1 MGLQV
6 EKVRILFIGQNHN
19 QGLKDSDPTSIQQ
32 VAAGQGHYLC
42 ESLADLPDVVL
53 CVDWNKASKNT
64 IKAATNLGIACV
76 LIKNEPSVV
85 TPGHLSKR
93 IDSMFSKVI
102 EVGRPSEENLYRWPQ
117 TWNPD
122 FFDQPLRSDRI
133 VSINANKFS
142 CLRGEL
148 YSLRVKAY
156 SGIENL
162 DLYGQ
167 GWDRPAFYN
176 FLKFMKDLQIAIFG
190 SPRRLTIS
198 CLGNLRR
205 RPRNFIGPSANK
217 LETLAKYK
225 TTLVIENS
233 REFMSE
239 KLLDAILAGSIPVYV
254 GPPVEVFGIPE
265 ELVVTAE
272 PDLKSLRRATTNALE
287 MNYDSWKSRARLWM
301 NEPGV
306 KDSWDGS
313 KQTSVILAAAIADQ

>member
-1 MGLQV
+1 M
-6 EKVRILFIGQNHN
+6 EKVKILFLGQNSN
-19 QGLKDSDPTSIQQ
+19 QGHKNSDPTSIQQ
-32 VAAGQGHYLC
+32 IAAGQGHYLC
-42 ESLADLPDVVL
+42 ESLADLPDVTI
-53 CVDWNKASKNT
+53 CVDWNKASKRIVKT
-64 IKAATNLGIACV
+64 AKNLGITRV

-93 IDSMFSKVI
+93 IDSLFSKVI
-102 EVGRPSEENLYRWPQ
+102 EVGRPAEENIYRWPQ
-117 TWNPD
+117 TWNPE
-122 FFDQPLRSDRI
+122 FFDQPVRLPRT

-148 YSLRVKAY
+148 YSLRSKAY

-167 GWDRPAFYN
+167 GWDRPASYN
-176 FLKFMKDLQIAIFG
+176 FLKFMKDLQIAISA
-190 SPRRLTIS
+190 SPMRLTIS
-198 CLGNLRR
+198 CLGNLAR
-205 RPRNFIGPSANK
+205 RPRNFLGPSADK

-239 KLLDAILAGSIPVYV
+239 KLIDAILAGTIPVYV

-272 PDLKSLRRATTNALE
+272 PDLKSLRRATKYALE

-301 NEPGV
+301 SEPGV
-306 KDSWDGS
+306 NDSWDGS
-313 KQTSVILAAAIADQ
+313 KQTSVILAAAIAGQ

>member
-1 MGLQV
+1 
-6 EKVRILFIGQNHN
+6 
-19 QGLKDSDPTSIQQ
+19 
-32 VAAGQGHYLC
+32 
-42 ESLADLPDVVL
+42 LADLPDVTI
-53 CVDWNKASKNT
+53 CVDLNKASKNT

-117 TWNPD
+117 TWNPE
-122 FFDQPLRSDRI
+122 FFDQPVRLPRT

-148 YSLRVKAY
+148 YSLRSKAY

-167 GWDRPAFYN
+167 GWDRPASYN
-176 FLKFMKDLQIAIFG
+176 FLKFMKDLQIAISA
-190 SPRRLTIS
+190 SPMRLTIS
-198 CLGNLRR
+198 CLGNLAR
-205 RPRNFIGPSANK
+205 RPRNLLGPSADK

-239 KLLDAILAGSIPVYV
+239 KLIDAILAGTIPVYV

-272 PDLKSLRRATTNALE
+272 PDLKSLRRATKYALE
-287 MNYDSWKSRARLWM
+287 MNYDSWKGRARSWI

-313 KQTSVILAAAIADQ
+313 KQILVILAAAIADQ